1 MRDEERK
8 SPEVITNPVTGE
20 VVRVLESTPEV
31 FRFEFVLLPHG
42 TVAAPHQHTVPQT
55 IAARIGTLHASVEGT
70 HHVLEPDK
78 SVIIEAGQTH
88 DQWNPADTEVWA
100 MEEFRPAARMH
111 DFFRVLFGMARD
123 GLTDAKGVPRPLLA
137 SALFAEFSDSIR
149 PGRRFDRILLGALRP
164 LARLAGSHRVIQS
177 YLRGTGQPT
186 EAPPA
191 TAPLAA

>member
-1 MRDEERK
+1 MRNENRS

-42 TVAAPHQHTVPQT
+42 TVAAPHQHTVQQT
-55 IAARIGTLHASVEGT
+55 IAARAGTLHCSVEGT
-70 HHVLEPDK
+70 HHVLEPGQAV
-78 SVIIEAGQTH
+78 VIAAGQTH

-123 GLTDAKGVPRPLLA
+123 GLTDEKGVPRPLLA

-149 PGRRFDRILLGALRP
+149 PGRRFDRVLLAALRP
-164 LARLAGSHRVIQS
+164 LARLAGSHRVVQQ
-177 YLRGTGQPT
+177 YLRGGGQPAA
-186 EAPPA
+186 APA
-191 TAPLAA
+191 LAQRAA